1 MKIDKSE
8 IFFMVLSFLNFVY
21 YYDTKRMYNPYSY
34 IQIFR
39 TVKIENCMDK
49 NLFKFSYC
57 PRLRYLCIMRRWG
70 YR

>member
-39 TVKIENCMDK
+39 TVKNRK
-49 NLFKFSYC
+49 LY
-57 PRLRYLCIMRRWG
+57 G
-70 YR
+70 